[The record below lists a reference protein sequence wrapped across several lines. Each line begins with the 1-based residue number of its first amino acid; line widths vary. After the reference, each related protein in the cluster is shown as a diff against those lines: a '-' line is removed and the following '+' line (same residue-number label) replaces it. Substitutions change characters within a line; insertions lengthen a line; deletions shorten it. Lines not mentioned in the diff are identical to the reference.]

1 MWYVS
6 ALARGRRAGGDQSDE
21 GASGAEAAEARVHS
35 AVEDKEEYD
44 VFKHSHLRY
53 LGYANELG
61 ESFRPVHILRST
73 LYSDFKK
80 YMFCGTEFRDFFL
93 AHTSPLGRAVV
104 RGCGHVCRRRLR
116 RKVLAGAADG
126 KVRG

>member
-80 YMFCGTEFRDFFL
+80 YMFCGTEFRDFFCQG
-93 AHTSPLGRAVV
+93 GR
-104 RGCGHVCRRRLR
+104 VCRCG
-116 RKVLAGAADG
+116 GALPARMWAF
-126 KVRG
+126 KW